1 MWTFFY
7 KSKDRL
13 RDIASQI
20 NPNLKAEFT
29 EFIED
34 EGKISGLIEGKTSSL
49 LNNLLSFSVKGG
61 IGKRKKR
68 TTEIKN
74 TISEDIII
82 NSLDE
87 YFPKNK
93 YTLLSKDTK
102 IEDITNIKKLI
113 RISGIFKINVKGKN
127 HFERIANFQ
136 TMDCVEWESCFKN
149 ISIKFF
155 TFKES
160 YTSNRPSPIAQGLAN
175 NSKSFEIDGFGT
187 LLSHNGS
194 IIEISPLF
202 LGTYFD
208 L

>member
-20 NPNLKAEFT
+20 NPNLQAEFT
-29 EFIED
+29 AFIED
-34 EGKISGLIEGKTSSL
+34 EGKVSGEIEGKTSSL
-49 LNNLLSFSVKGG
+49 LNNLLGFSLKGKTS
-61 IGKRKKR
+61 KRKKT

-74 TISEDIII
+74 TINEDVVI
-82 NSLDE
+82 NSLDK

-102 IEDITNIKKLI
+102 VEEITNLKKLI
-113 RISGIFKINVKGKN
+113 RISGTFKINVKGKN

-136 TMDCVEWESCFKN
+136 TMDYVEWKSCFKN
-149 ISIKFF
+149 ISI
-155 TFKES
+155 TFITLKDS

-175 NSKSFEIDGFGT
+175 DSKSFEIDGFGT
-187 LLSHNGS
+187 LLSYDNNV
-194 IIEISPLF
+194 INISPLF

>member
-20 NPNLKAEFT
+20 NPNLNAEFT
-29 EFIED
+29 AFIED
-34 EGKISGLIEGKTSSL
+34 EGKLSGEIEGKTSSL
-49 LNNLLSFSVKGG
+49 LSFLGISAKGG
-61 IGKRKKR
+61 VNKRKRK

-74 TISEDIII
+74 TINEDVII
-82 NSLDE
+82 NSLDK

-102 IEDITNIKKLI
+102 IEEITNLKKLI
-113 RISGIFKINVKGKN
+113 RISGTFKINVKGKN

-136 TMDCVEWESCFKN
+136 KMDCVEWESCFKN
-149 ISIKFF
+149 IKIKFH
-155 TFKES
+155 TFKDS

-175 NSKSFEIDGFGT
+175 NSKSFEVDGFGT
-187 LLSHNGS
+187 LLSRNGNV
-194 IIEISPLF
+194 IEISPLF
-202 LGTYFD
+202 LGTCFD